1 MEFPAG
7 PRDLVSSLSRQAAAL
22 WTVPGTSQRCLPSTS
37 PLLEGRG
44 VPCLCHPL
52 LAGVFL
58 GAGQDVLRGWP
69 LETSVA
75 GMGELL
81 GRWSQG
87 GLPRGNSLWPLCLP
101 PGWMEGPSSGRPRPC
116 CPRHCSCFSPQGGR
130 QKMVPCIPPIFR
142 LWNQHAQL
150 HCLGT
155 QSVQGRVGGQE
166 VA

>member
-1 MEFPAG
+1 MEVSAG
-7 PRDLVSSLSRQAAAL
+7 PRDSVSSLSRQAAAL

-44 VPCLCHPL
+44 GALS
-52 LAGVFL
+52 LAGMFL
-58 GAGQDVLRGWP
+58 GAGQDVLRDWP

-87 GLPRGNSLWPLCLP
+87 GLPRRDSLWLLCLP
-101 PGWMEGPSSGRPRPC
+101 PRWMEGSSSGRPKPC
-116 CPRHCSCFSPQGGR
+116 CPRHCSYFSPQGGR

-150 HCLGT
+150 HRLGI
-155 QSVQGRVGGQE
+155 QSVRGRVGGQE